1 MVFQPKSTTSKKAP
15 IKKNTL
21 MKQTK
26 VIMKKEESETHSN
39 STITDFMLKK
49 QIDESHYHSVPD
61 KDRVMHPANQ

>member
-1 MVFQPKSTTSKKAP
+1 
-15 IKKNTL
+15 

-26 VIMKKEESETHSN
+26 VIMKKDESETHSN